1 VAAVQTLSYRVFGNL
16 PQGVTV
22 LPNISFERTSLLSS
36 RFALGQRAAQLS
48 R

>member
-1 VAAVQTLSYRVFGNL
+1 MKMQQLAN
-16 PQGVTV
+16 
-22 LPNISFERTSLLSS
+22 NSFERTSLLSS

>member
-1 VAAVQTLSYRVFGNL
+1 MAMTSN
-16 PQGVTV
+16 
-22 LPNISFERTSLLSS
+22 NSFERTSMLSS

>member
-1 VAAVQTLSYRVFGNL
+1 LGFVEAIFEALVACG
-16 PQGVTV
+16 GMM
-22 LPNISFERTSLLSS
+22 PNNTFERTSLLSS